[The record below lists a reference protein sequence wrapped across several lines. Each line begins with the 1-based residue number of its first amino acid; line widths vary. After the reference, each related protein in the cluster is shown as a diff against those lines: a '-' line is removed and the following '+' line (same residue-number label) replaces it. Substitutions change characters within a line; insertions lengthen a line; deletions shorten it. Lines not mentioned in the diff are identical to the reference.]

1 VSFNAI
7 LCIEKIQRALSTMSE
22 TKFESVTFA
31 NGCFWCTEAVFLR
44 LNGVEQVTSGYI
56 GGHVENPSYRAVCG
70 GDTGHAEA
78 VQILFDSAIITFTEL
93 LEVFFAT
100 HDPTTLNRQ
109 GNDVG
114 TQYRSG
120 IFYHNEKQKKEA
132 QEFIALLE
140 KEKIFASPIVTEIS
154 SATVFYSAEK
164 EHENYY
170 NRNPDQG
177 YCRVVINPKIEK
189 LNTYFRK
196 KLKDQN

>member
-7 LCIEKIQRALSTMSE
+7 LYIEKIQRALSTMSE